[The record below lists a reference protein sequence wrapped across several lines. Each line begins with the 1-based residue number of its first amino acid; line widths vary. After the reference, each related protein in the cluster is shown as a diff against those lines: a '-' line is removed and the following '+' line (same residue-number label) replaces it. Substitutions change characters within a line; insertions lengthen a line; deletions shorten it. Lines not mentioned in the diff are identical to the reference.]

1 MGSNWPAARNQRA
14 KLAADLNDLFKDLQ
28 SNQVKV
34 VGNYHLGQLIGQ
46 GTYGKVKLATHAL
59 TGQQVAVKIVA
70 KAHAAIITRE
80 IYHWRCLT
88 HANIAHL
95 HEVLTT
101 ESKIYLVTE
110 YCPNG
115 ELLEALIRDGKCKP
129 SLAKKWFRQICLALQ
144 YCHAKKIVHR
154 DLKLENILLDSQDN
168 IKLIDF
174 GFTRECESKKL
185 LESYCGSAAYT
196 APEIIVGK
204 KYSGPEADIWSLG
217 VILYTLLAGYLPFD
231 DDNESVV
238 QDKIVD
244 LDYEMPNELF
254 CKDAQDL
261 IKSILKEEPTERFSI
276 DQILS
281 HPWWASGEDDCEKE
295 AAAAD
300 GTQNEDNATQHA
312 RQGSLTKRE
321 IHPVHS
327 SQNGPEVVYG
337 SSPQFVSPLAQY
349 PFNPWGN
356 QSPYALNPTSDALRA
371 AFPGGPSNPSPI
383 VSPLPSP
390 SPMVNKSFPRHESG
404 ADNIQGSRSP
414 SAGAFPAT
422 GFEQRLM
429 TLLGRIGFDQE
440 IFTKGVPNQSC
451 DPGYGLWCLLVDQI
465 RQRAIDNGTSLEWE
479 QSIAYIDAASLLGHG
494 ALNGASNSALM
505 TMTMENGKRSPR
517 PMSDPSPTS
526 SQTNLLLPQAS
537 LHQQQ
542 AQLQAHQ
549 DLQQQTI
556 DMKQQLDQY
565 KLEVELFKV
574 EKQLLEKQKQCLEE
588 SQASTQA
595 YQPIETKEL
604 PPIYAQ
610 DMSATDPHSSPKSDR
625 PVQDSGVSVSTNS
638 TPHSS
643 WELTE
648 REGPIVSTERP
659 RRKSKGIL
667 HSLKD
672 RFFHSASDSEYQHHH
687 HSGSSSPYP
696 PSPAPAKHFAGST
709 ASASSSASSAT
720 TYATTMTPKPLPAPP
735 AQPYPHPHPHLLQ
748 QPATHS
754 PLSIVSYKSASTSS
768 LAMDT
773 GHAAVLPIVSQ
784 SAASTDHLAL
794 EDHSL
799 ESETT
804 SPAPKRGGFM
814 TWITESASGTVL
826 NKSPVIHS
834 SAKVPKRL
842 NTKSFSGAEAFPMP
856 STGTKSSASSLE
868 EARPQIPAIPASF
881 FQPMWKASSTHGSSA
896 SLTASNAGPSTSTL
910 ATSAPSMSIR
920 QRLASF
926 SSSAAKIT
934 PEERQRATA
943 AAAAAVALVAA
954 PAPPER
960 AHSPSP
966 PSSPRGSGGSN
977 AFGVL
982 GSSKAKKERPHQQ
995 DEISDI
1001 VAAAV
1006 AATASAH
1013 LQSSGSRKKTTGMS
1027 NSGSKKTRSEK
1038 SSKYGGGSSKIAE
1051 PEGQGSSRHG
1061 RQPSESSW
1069 KPTAPSLQIP
1079 SPPMSGVPVNDFPPS
1094 ALSLDTKDAT
1104 RKPSIKASKASMP
1117 SLMTAFSSFKPSR
1130 SAPSSPVVQQPIQI
1144 LKQTDSSVET
1154 RTRRRDSRSSR
1165 YDEPSNLARVMSN
1178 SNPRSSAATTPTS
1191 AAPATLSRMSLEKR
1205 MSSSGIIPA
1214 VYEKETDQ
1222 PLRTF
1227 DDGVVILEEV
1237 RPKKRTTSRT
1247 SITAASLGRKSN
1259 ESVVSSLDR
1268 SEPSSPYGTV
1278 SSPMGPSKRT
1288 SHGSLGSRRSSSSS
1302 MRDRNIFGLTLE
1314 STGSGSKK
1322 SSLNLSRTSLSKSTF
1337 QSPAGSPVHARRGID
1352 MDRERGSHGHI
1363 SRSSNDEGRPSPRS
1377 VIISAAEMA
1386 GSSVDRVYELLRRE
1400 SGQHRRSESIPENS
1414 VIEADP
1420 TPLSHPSALTLQ
1432 KRGSL
1437 HGSSSS
1443 STNDRLLSKQESSTS
1458 AVLDSTTMLGASAT
1472 AATITPSL
1480 STSSSLNQVGATDKD
1495 ERNGA
1500 SKDHDALKEE
1510 EEEQKEK
1517 EEVKVEDEDP
1527 LFNSDAPR
1535 LDFADGCSL
1544 IPSPPPSPAPHHS
1557 ESGRGS
1563 GLMASRDIS
1572 PRMERDLSMLEE
1584 PKVNLLSTSYPPP
1597 RTSLS
1602 YTPASASISEDMDA
1616 LAAHQQDAT
1625 SPPSPSRPLV
1635 SFDQHFSN
1643 QAKIKEYRDSTPRKV
1658 VNGFQPL
1665 AAKRLSKPGLPNSAS
1680 NPTHNAGD
1688 APAVPGLP
1696 SATGHLTASSLGV
1709 ANGPP
1714 NAFAGRR
1721 RGYRNSTGSMANMTL
1736 QQQQTFQQLQK
1747 EQLMKIQQNQP
1758 NAGYE
1763 ATAAMKIHP
1772 RPRTGLFPKR
1782 EYTGGALGGLGGL
1795 GGAGVPSG
1803 LGSSSNGG
1811 QGGFDH
1817 SYDANMNSGGG
1828 SVGGKRDSYSSRRQ
1842 SMAVAMGKRPGAA
1855 PAVIQEEEE

>member
-1 MGSNWPAARNQRA
+1 MGSNRPAARNQRA

-244 LDYEMPNELF
+244 LDYEMPSELF

-281 HPWWASGEDDCEKE
+281 HPWWASGDDDCEE
-295 AAAAD
+295 APAAMD
-300 GTQNEDNATQHA
+300 GTQNEDNTTQHA

-371 AFPGGPSNPSPI
+371 AYPGGPSNPSPI
-383 VSPLPSP
+383 ASPLPSP

-494 ALNGASNSALM
+494 ALNGASSSALM
-505 TMTMENGKRSPR
+505 TTTMENGKRSPR

-549 DLQQQTI
+549 DLQQQTA
-556 DMKQQLDQY
+556 DLKQQLDQY

-588 SQASTQA
+588 SQASTQT
-595 YQPIETKEL
+595 YQHVENKEL

-610 DMSATDPHSSPKSDR
+610 DVSTTEPHSSSKSDR

-648 REGPIVSTERP
+648 REGPIISTERP

-672 RFFHSASDSEYQHHH
+672 RFFHSASDSEHQHHF
-687 HSGSSSPYP
+687 SGSNSPYP

-720 TYATTMTPKPLPAPP
+720 TYVTSMTPKPLPAPP
-735 AQPYPHPHPHLLQ
+735 AHPYPHPHPHLLQ

-773 GHAAVLPIVSQ
+773 GHATGLPVASR
-784 SAASTDHLAL
+784 SAASTDHLAF
-794 EDHSL
+794 EDQSL
-799 ESETT
+799 ESDST
-804 SPAPKRGGFM
+804 SAAPKRGGFM

-842 NTKSFSGAEAFPMP
+842 NTKSFSGAETFPLP
-856 STGTKSSASSLE
+856 SSGTKSSASSLE

-881 FQPMWKASSTHGSSA
+881 FQPMWKASGTHGSSA

-926 SSSAAKIT
+926 SSSSAKIT
-934 PEERQRATA
+934 PEERQRAAA

-966 PSSPRGSGGSN
+966 PSSPRGSGGSS

-982 GSSKAKKERPHQQ
+982 GSAKSKKERHQQ

-1013 LQSSGSRKKTTGMS
+1013 LQSSGSRKKTSGMS
-1027 NSGSKKTRSEK
+1027 GSSSKKTKSEK
-1038 SSKYGGGSSKIAE
+1038 SSKASGGSSNASE
-1051 PEGQGSSRHG
+1051 AAVQGSSRHV

-1069 KPTAPSLQIP
+1069 KPSAPSLQIP
-1079 SPPMSGVPVNDFPPS
+1079 SPPMTGTQMDDLAPS
-1094 ALSLDTKDAT
+1094 AFSLTAKDAA
-1104 RKPSIKASKASMP
+1104 RKPSIKASKATMP

-1130 SAPSSPVVQQPIQI
+1130 SAPSSPVVQQSIQQ
-1144 LKQTDSSVET
+1144 LKQTDPSVET

-1165 YDEPSNLARVMSN
+1165 HDEPSNLARVMSN
-1178 SNPRSSAATTPTS
+1178 SSSRSSAATTPTS
-1191 AAPATLSRMSLEKR
+1191 ATPTTSMRTSQEKR

-1214 VYEKETDQ
+1214 IFDKESDQ
-1222 PLRTF
+1222 SLRKF
-1227 DDGVVILEEV
+1227 DDGVVIQEEV

-1268 SEPSSPYGTV
+1268 SEPSSPYGTT

-1314 STGSGSKK
+1314 NTGSGSKK

-1337 QSPAGSPVHARRGID
+1337 QSPTGSPVHARRGID
-1352 MDRERGSHGHI
+1352 MDRERGGHGHI

-1377 VIISAAEMA
+1377 IIISAAEMA
-1386 GSSVDRVYELLRRE
+1386 GGSNVDRVYESLRRE
-1400 SGQHRRSESIPENS
+1400 SGHHRRSESIPENR
-1414 VIEADP
+1414 VVEAEDTLP
-1420 TPLSHPSALTLQ
+1420 SHPSALSLQ
-1432 KRGSL
+1432 QQRGGP

-1443 STNDRLLSKQESSTS
+1443 GASDHNSSRQEALSTS
-1458 AVLDSTTMLGASAT
+1458 DRDNNTMLVASAT

-1480 STSSSLNQVGATDKD
+1480 SASSSLNQVEAADKD
-1495 ERNGA
+1495 EEDRA
-1500 SKDHDALKEE
+1500 SKDHDPVKEE
-1510 EEEQKEK
+1510 DVQ
-1517 EEVKVEDEDP
+1517 VEDEDP
-1527 LFNSDAPR
+1527 LFSSDAPR
-1535 LDFADGCSL
+1535 LNFADGCSL
-1544 IPSPPPSPAPHHS
+1544 IPSPPPSPAPHLS

-1563 GLMASRDIS
+1563 GVMATRDIG

-1602 YTPASASISEDMDA
+1602 YTPASTSISEDMDA

-1643 QAKIKEYRDSTPRKV
+1643 QVKIKEYRDSTPRKV

-1665 AAKRLSKPGLPNSAS
+1665 AAKRLSKPGLANNSS
-1680 NPTHNAGD
+1680 NTTNAGD

-1696 SATGHLTASSLGV
+1696 SATGHLAASSLAV

-1747 EQLMKIQQNQP
+1747 EQLMKIQQNLP

-1803 LGSSSNGG
+1803 LGNSNNGG

-1817 SYDANMNSGGG
+1817 SYDANMGNGGN
-1828 SVGGKRDSYSSRRQ
+1828 VGGKRDSYSSRRQ
-1842 SMAVAMGKRPGAA
+1842 SMAVAMGKRPGAG